1 MKYTNVIIFDLD
13 GTLLDSLL
21 DLAESA
27 NAALKFC
34 NLPEVSYEKIKNSI
48 GDGVELLIRRIVP
61 NDCSEEKIQECISS
75 FKIYYESKSKVHTKP
90 FDGIIPMLE
99 NLKRKGFKLGVVSN
113 KPDKFVKNLCREF
126 FEGLI
131 DTAVGESV
139 DIKIKPSPEGIY
151 RVINELQAEPDKTVF
166 AGDSEVDIMAAK
178 NAGIYS
184 IGVLWGY
191 RSEKVL
197 TEAGADSLAD
207 SPERL
212 GLIL

>member
-27 NAALKFC
+27 NAALTFC

-61 NDCSEEKIQECISS
+61 KDCSEEKIQECIAS
-75 FKIYYESKSKVHTKP
+75 FKIHYDAKSKVHTKP

-99 NLKRKGFKLGVVSN
+99 NLKRKGFKIGVVSN
-113 KPDKFVKNLCREF
+113 KPDKFVKNLCIEF

-131 DTAVGESV
+131 DKAVGESV
-139 DIKIKPSPEGIY
+139 GLERKPSPEGIY
-151 RVINELQAEPDKTVF
+151 KIIAELEADLDKTVF
-166 AGDSEVDIMAAK
+166 AGDSEVDIQAAK
-178 NAGIYS
+178 NAGVYS

-191 RSEKVL
+191 RSEQAL

-212 GLIL
+212 ELIL